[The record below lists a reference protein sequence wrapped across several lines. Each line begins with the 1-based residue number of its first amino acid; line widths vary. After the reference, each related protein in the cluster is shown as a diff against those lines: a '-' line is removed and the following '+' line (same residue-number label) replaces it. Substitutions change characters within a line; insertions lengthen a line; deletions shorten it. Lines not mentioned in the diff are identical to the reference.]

1 MDGNAPRGINAQTN
15 LVAAN
20 IYDGDFHIIAD
31 HNRFILLSA

>member
-1 MDGNAPRGINAQTN
+1 MDGDTPRGIYAQTD

-31 HNRFILLSA
+31 HNRLILLSA